1 MKIKVD
7 GLVGKNIFSEVK
19 AGQVFSCGSL
29 DNIDFYVKNTG
40 DVCASATR
48 LKDGL
53 IVVFTKNAIVTIY
66 PDSELVI
73 K

>member
-7 GLVGKNIFSEVK
+7 GLVGKNIFSDVEP
-19 AGQVFSCGSL
+19 GQVFSCGLL
-29 DNIDFYVKNTG
+29 DNMDFYVRTKDTLGAVRLRDGNYTSFIKNT
-40 DVCASATR
+40 
-48 LKDGL
+48 
-53 IVVFTKNAIVTIY
+53 IVTIY

>member
-7 GLVGKNIFSEVK
+7 ALVGKNIFSDIEH
-19 AGQVFSCGSL
+19 GQVFSCGLL
-29 DNIDFYVKNTG
+29 DNIDFYVRTKDNCLG
-40 DVCASATR
+40 AVR
-48 LKDGL
+48 LRDGNY
-53 IVVFTKNAIVTIY
+53 ITFAKNAIVTIY